1 MRRAWFQPRQGK
13 RDGQR
18 GADAV
23 EFAISLFVLFPLMA
37 GMLNYTYHL
46 YIGLNVVEAERTG
59 LVAAARTS
67 GVGACTTTGGATSA
81 ASTAVS
87 NYFTSVGLGSV
98 VTVATLSGQPNPSS
112 TPTCAIAPVSP
123 TWSMT
128 LAVDYKPLIGRVM
141 VWDKAS
147 PVSGKLRY
155 TASPLAM
162 RGSP

>member
-1 MRRAWFQPRQGK
+1 MRRWFQPRPGK

-18 GADAV
+18 GAAAV

-37 GMLNYTYHL
+37 GMLNYAYHL

-67 GVGACTTTGGATSA
+67 GVGACVITGGAISA
-81 ASTAVS
+81 ATGAVS

-98 VTVATLSGQPNPSS
+98 VTVATLSGQPSPSS
-112 TPTCAIAPVSP
+112 TPSCAITPVSP

-128 LAVDYKPLIGRVM
+128 LAVDYKPLIGKVM

-155 TASPLAM
+155 TANPLAM